1 MRTLALSALT
11 IGLAAALLAGCVAR
25 NNMPPMGAPA
35 TSGQTLRTM
44 TSSFQV
50 LHRFGRHD
58 KTRGGASPAGPLL
71 DVNGTL
77 YGTTSNGGL
86 GGYGGNGLV
95 YSITTTGATK
105 VLYLFGGYTEGDGS
119 SPVDGVIDVNGTLY
133 GATRAGGH
141 CDDGTVYSLSAT
153 GRETVLHS
161 FCYSSGGNASG
172 GLIDVNGTLYGVTA
186 RGGSSNDGTVYRLSA
201 SGAYKV
207 LYSFKG
213 GTDGV
218 TPVGTLLN
226 VKGTLYGVTFNGGS
240 SCHNSGGG
248 CGTVYSVTT
257 SGQETVLHR
266 FSGSPDGALPEAG
279 LIDVKGRLYGT
290 TTAGGLATS
299 TLCAGGGCGTAYS
312 ITTSGTENVLYRM
325 SGGSHG
331 ASPEA
336 SLLEMNGTLYG
347 TTSYGGLV
355 TCGHG
360 TYSLSCGTV
369 FSMTTRG
376 KNERDLH
383 EFRGS
388 DGATPDYLID
398 LNNVLYGTALR
409 GGYVDT
415 CGTNGCGTVFAFTP

>member
-1 MRTLALSALT
+1 VRTLALSALT

-71 DVNGTL
+71 GVNGTL

-299 TLCAGGGCGTAYS
+299 TLCAGGGCGTVYS

>member
-299 TLCAGGGCGTAYS
+299 TLCAGGGCGTVYS

>member
-1 MRTLALSALT
+1 VRTLALSALT

-299 TLCAGGGCGTAYS
+299 TLCAGGGCGTVYS

-376 KNERDLH
+376 KNQRDLH

>member
-1 MRTLALSALT
+1 VRTLALSALT

-153 GRETVLHS
+153 GREIVLHS

-299 TLCAGGGCGTAYS
+299 TLCAGGGCGTVYS

>member
-1 MRTLALSALT
+1 VRTLALSALT

-25 NNMPPMGAPA
+25 NDMPPMGAPA
-35 TSGQTLRTM
+35 TSAQTLRTM

-299 TLCAGGGCGTAYS
+299 TLCAGGGCGTVYS

-383 EFRGS
+383 EFRGP

>member
-279 LIDVKGRLYGT
+279 LIDEKGRLYGT

-299 TLCAGGGCGTAYS
+299 TLCAGGGCGTVYS

>member
-1 MRTLALSALT
+1 
-11 IGLAAALLAGCVAR
+11 
-25 NNMPPMGAPA
+25 
-35 TSGQTLRTM
+35 
-44 TSSFQV
+44 
-50 LHRFGRHD
+50 
-58 KTRGGASPAGPLL
+58 LL

-299 TLCAGGGCGTAYS
+299 TLCAGGGCGTVYS

>member
-1 MRTLALSALT
+1 VRTLALSALT

-299 TLCAGGGCGTAYS
+299 TLCAGGGCGTVYS

>member
-1 MRTLALSALT
+1 VRTLALSALT

-35 TSGQTLRTM
+35 TSGQTLHTM

-299 TLCAGGGCGTAYS
+299 TLCAGGGCGTVYS

>member
-1 MRTLALSALT
+1 VRTLALSALT

-248 CGTVYSVTT
+248 CGTVYNVTT

-299 TLCAGGGCGTAYS
+299 TLCAGGGCGTVYS